1 MLVVWFNAI
10 LILLES
16 LYQVVLYIYKLSDRD
31 KIPPLI
37 INFVEKRKMFFSRW
51 RKVPLD
57 DGIIYKMIGRSKVRT
72 FVWFI
77 VGILFYVHAKGRGGE
92 IGTYVIFT
100 TVMFTNVLKQIYFYK
115 YKKSLKGEKFS
126 KVLRSIIEIE
136 IGMYNV
142 AFDTPIE
149 KNSIYEVIKDTWVN
163 IFGSMSVIILV
174 FFASYF
180 GVLEK
185 VSMLVII
192 IYLAAILSKRFI
204 MVRI

>member
-1 MLVVWFNAI
+1 MDVESLEQLWECLCNLCDISTLFWWNLYKTYKSPNIRDWKGIWDYSWILLLKENIYEEIIIMLAVWFNAI

-31 KIPPLI
+31 KI
-37 INFVEKRKMFFSRW
+37 W
-51 RKVPLD
+51 
-57 DGIIYKMIGRSKVRT
+57 
-72 FVWFI
+72 
-77 VGILFYVHAKGRGGE
+77 RGGE

-100 TVMFTNVLKQIYFYK
+100 TVMFTNALKQIYFYK

-136 IGMYNV
+136 ICMYNL
-142 AFDTPIE
+142 AFDIPIE

-174 FFASYF
+174 
-180 GVLEK
+180 
-185 VSMLVII
+185 LVCW
-192 IYLAAILSKRFI
+192 LW
-204 MVRI
+204 